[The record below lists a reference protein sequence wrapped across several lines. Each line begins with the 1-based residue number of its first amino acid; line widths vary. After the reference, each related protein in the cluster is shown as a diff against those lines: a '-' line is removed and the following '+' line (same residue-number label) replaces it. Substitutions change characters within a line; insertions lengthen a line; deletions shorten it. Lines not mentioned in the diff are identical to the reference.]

1 MSLTDWSDV
10 VIPLALIAL
19 TAIAGFYT
27 KNKAKI
33 DTKTATGKALDVV
46 GKLAVWAVAEA
57 EHTGMSGDQ
66 KREYAANVIAE
77 QLKKR
82 GITDITSE
90 VVYGAI
96 QAAWKAADFDHADAE
111 KAEAKEPEAIQD
123 AADAGQVMDDAPVAA
138 QVMNDAPVATKEGEA
153 NGNN

>member
-1 MSLTDWSDV
+1 MSLTDWFNFV
-10 VIPLALIAL
+10 VAIGTVALAGVASVYVRL
-19 TAIAGFYT
+19 
-27 KNKAKI
+27 KAKI
-33 DTKTATGKALDVV
+33 DTKTAAGKAFDVL
-46 GKLAVWAVAEA
+46 GRLAVWAVAEA
-57 EHTGMSGDQ
+57 EHTGMGGDQ

-96 QAAWKAADFDHADAE
+96 QAAWKAADFNHAE

-123 AADAGQVMDDAPVAA
+123 AGDAGQVMDDAPVA
-138 QVMNDAPVATKEGEA
+138 VAAKEGEA
-153 NGNN
+153 NVN